1 MNVPLFK
8 QRRNTCGPTSLRM
21 MLAYFG
27 RDIQESEIIKSVG
40 GIKKYG
46 VRTVKLA
53 KFVKELGFKTEC
65 LSYNRKLAVGKA
77 KIKKPNIGDI
87 LKYLKQKI
95 PVIICVRC
103 SLFYNCIARPKDK
116 GHFVVITGY
125 KNNFFWYNDPYD
137 GKRHKIKEGELV
149 FAWFNNVLDSSA
161 YLLAIWPR

>member
-53 KFVKELGFKTEC
+53 KVAKESGFKTEC
-65 LSYNRKLAVGKA
+65 LSYNRKLAAGKA
-77 KIKKPNIGDI
+77 KIKKPDIGDI
-87 LKYLKQKI
+87 LKYLKQEI

-103 SLFYNCIARPKDK
+103 SLFYNCISR
-116 GHFVVITGY
+116 
-125 KNNFFWYNDPYD
+125 
-137 GKRHKIKEGELV
+137 
-149 FAWFNNVLDSSA
+149 S
-161 YLLAIWPR
+161 